1 MDEQTWSQLTP
12 QERFESVIA
21 ELFPDA
27 STDDPWAWDTLD
39 HQGEPAYIGKR
50 RRDG

>member
-1 MDEQTWSQLTP
+1 MDEQTRAQQE
-12 QERFESVIA
+12 QERFEAVIA

-27 STDDPWAWDTLD
+27 ASDDPWTWDALAE
-39 HQGEPAYIGKR
+39 GEPAYVGKR